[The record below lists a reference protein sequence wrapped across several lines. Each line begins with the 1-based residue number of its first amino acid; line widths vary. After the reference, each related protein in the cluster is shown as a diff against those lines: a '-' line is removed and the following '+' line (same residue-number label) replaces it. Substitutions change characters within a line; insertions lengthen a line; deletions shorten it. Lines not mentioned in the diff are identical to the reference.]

1 MYLKSVPSGG
11 SVEGTGVVVGVV
23 FLGVVVVV
31 DFIVVVNV
39 GSASFGIILHSF
51 SPSRKI
57 ISSIAMNPNSLP
69 PLFAINSICNKI
81 ALLYFQNECFL
92 KLTRYSYVS
101 KSSAKT
107 LI

>member
-31 DFIVVVNV
+31 DFTVVVNV
-39 GSASFGIILHSF
+39 GSASFGIKLHSF

-57 ISSIAMNPNSLP
+57 ISSIAMNPNSLS
-69 PLFAINSICNKI
+69 PLFATNSIYNKKVFVI
-81 ALLYFQNECFL
+81 SFKINMVFL
-92 KLTRYSYVS
+92 KTYSVF
-101 KSSAKT
+101 
-107 LI
+107 ICI